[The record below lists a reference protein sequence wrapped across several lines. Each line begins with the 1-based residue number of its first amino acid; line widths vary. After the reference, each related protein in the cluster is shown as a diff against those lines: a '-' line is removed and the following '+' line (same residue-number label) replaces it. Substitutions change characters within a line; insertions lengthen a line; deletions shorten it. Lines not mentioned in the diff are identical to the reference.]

1 MQTRSCFNSHW
12 DRHYRN
18 PHWNPSRNRAKI
30 SPPFFGRV
38 VQTEV
43 SHHYM
48 NQNLAYRKQTYVHNI
63 AIALVL
69 KTLSNFQRTEI
80 LNTSSY
86 VDTSAKPPCALD
98 APHAAARL
106 ASMAHIGHQ
115 KAGFAFKIISF
126 HPNNIFLRMLGRK
139 KKFVR
144 FTYMRA
150 LSSHAP
156 QSAPHGS
163 TPRKRSTPS
172 PHGLLGLV
180 PIYLWVP
187 NRP

>member
-69 KTLSNFQRTEI
+69 KTLSNYFQRTEI

-126 HPNNIFLRMLGRK
+126 HPNNIFLRMLGCS
-139 KKFVR
+139 
-144 FTYMRA
+144 A
-150 LSSHAP
+150 LSFVLRRYERLAP
-156 QSAPHGS
+156 PRPRAPPNGPA
-163 TPRKRSTPS
+163 PR
-172 PHGLLGLV
+172 
-180 PIYLWVP
+180 
-187 NRP
+187 